1 MRDSH
6 KRFRNGHSWHDKP
19 VSQER
24 EPDPAHVSRVPL
36 GAKVWSTQEWGPD
49 EENLEYLGE
58 ELNEAQLAKI
68 AAIVADSA
76 ARRAELDEAERA
88 FCYWSPNRGGIGGE
102 WVRDPLKT
110 TGIDQSPPTALSTNW
125 TDKTSHRVKWGKTK
139 RLVP

>member
-36 GAKVWSTQEWGPD
+36 GAKVWITQEWGPD
-49 EENLEYLGE
+49 EVRPQVYVQKS
-58 ELNEAQLAKI
+58 NEALLAQI
-68 AAIVADSA
+68 ATIRADYA
-76 ARRAELDEAERA
+76 VRGAELDEAERA
-88 FCYWSPNRGGIGGE
+88 FCYWSPNKGGIGGE

-125 TDKTSHRVKWGKTK
+125 TGKTSHRVKWGKTK